1 MANKLQLVSELA
13 GQTAHAITHSVDGW
27 KRYLDTSAKIYKYP
41 FDEQLLIYAQR
52 PDATACA
59 SMELWNETMRRWVKP
74 GSKGI
79 ALIRKDKRGRPSLE
93 YVFDVSDTRPVKGA
107 KTPYLWEMRE
117 DHHAAVLNALERRYG
132 PAGDGDIGE
141 QIMELAA
148 RAVNEVYRD
157 RLTDLA
163 YDVQNSLLEELDDL
177 NLEVRFRDVLTA
189 SVQYAVLTRCGLD
202 PAEFMEDGD
211 LAGITEFS
219 TPAVLHH
226 LGNAASAVS
235 MELLNEIGRAVKTW
249 DREQAKNN
257 KKNLEKPLAFSQNIG
272 YTEDAKEFST
282 VKRESKERS
291 GEHGADL
298 HEGGRL
304 PDSRPDDGR
313 TGRRGGNAAGQV
325 RTDEGELSSRAPQR
339 DVHVDAVDRAAGSPP
354 AGDRPAGAGA
364 GGQDGGRSEEAE
376 RRGRSDEGTGP
387 DGLGAGG
394 EQLHPAGGG
403 DRAERDRVQV
413 NQDEEQ
419 TAGGQ
424 PAVSSSEG
432 PAPAPF
438 HLFPPVEEQV
448 ERIAQAQTED
458 RQAQRQMS
466 IHSEQVPETVI
477 GRALTCGGNRQHSIE
492 RIVAFF
498 QKNPTGSAAASFM
511 EKEFGKGGK
520 GVSVGGQ
527 DYSLWFSQEGFR
539 IAQGRSAFG
548 PGSTLV
554 TWVNAAV
561 MASSLL
567 RDGQFAAQEKIAAA
581 KDNEYRELA
590 GKLWHLRQDFS
601 DSARERNLLP
611 TVSQHFLGK
620 GFPDDTQEIAG
631 LLKDP
636 ASRQQIVRELAEFAG
651 SYDRNTG
658 LLRSRHH
665 PDPQALLAD
674 VVNLFTPRQE
684 FHAAEGF
691 VPGRAS
697 FITEDEIDRLL
708 LGGSSYADG
717 KFRIYSYFVQGH
729 NAQEC
734 AKFLREAYGD
744 GGSSYTGYDEWHD
757 SKGIKF
763 TRQDDES
770 GFKGYATIRLNW
782 NQVQKRVRA
791 LIDGGNYLSEQ
802 ERERLPDY
810 EATTLARRIYWFY
823 QADPNRTKVPKFDM
837 DGAVK
842 LIFGAL
848 RPYDPVARGR
858 LAQEMFNILAAVPP
872 DSEAYQRMAPVLRD
886 VEAFRRGEY
895 SLFKPLSEAEL
906 EVERQAK
913 QAQKEAQKAERE
925 AQKAEQARQIR
936 QAQQEG
942 QTEPEGKL
950 AAAARALRRKMQP
963 PVAEDDD
970 GQISF
975 DLFSAPAPEASAPPA
990 AEPAA
995 PIAESAVPQEEESS
1009 RAPWWDELNEV
1020 REAHPNSLILY
1031 QMGDFFELYGEDA
1044 KTAAAL
1050 LGLTLTTRPVG
1061 GVGRVELCGF
1071 PAHMLDQ
1078 NVEKLREN
1086 HAVTLMPV
1094 DGQTMERRV
1103 ETLERTGAAQT
1114 QPQQVHGQTVENG
1127 DGPNVVPRNF
1137 EFEYRRLSALKS
1149 DCEYFLG
1156 AGDRAQKHLSEGG
1169 IEAQIAKMRE
1179 LYALLPDKPEW
1190 LTAEDIDRYEAQ
1202 MQAGA
1207 VETAVPNYEATVTAE
1222 EAPLVKRLMDGA
1234 GIEHAQFVH
1243 DNGDVTFSFTESD
1256 RDAVENLITKLRTEL
1271 TKAVSA
1277 TYAAP
1282 ASQKPG
1288 RTKPELNYRT
1298 LAKLFPEL
1306 VSGEY
1311 RYLKLEAGESMMPL
1325 HLEWLNEDTLA
1336 VSHTYKLN
1344 GDLMYDPEMTF
1355 RVDREKGTL
1364 EPLTF
1369 RQDGSIQIYQEVY
1382 PEPGRWVPRLRSDL
1396 NTFAQGWFKNISEQG
1411 YIKKEAVVDRDGE
1424 DVRLSFDE
1432 DGNAVQPAAAQA
1444 VENSLGENPTVKEIY
1459 EHYAPMVKE
1468 MVLADTAYQ
1477 NACANSDQENA
1488 YLEGGEAVKRAA
1500 LTIGAENTDFLR
1512 QYYDNAAF
1520 HNRLHQEIISETY
1533 PMLSQTQPEQTEA
1546 DHPTV
1551 ITLSNPVTLYRSA
1564 LDMLDREISRGWL
1577 YDYLRDHSI
1586 DYDTARDTL
1595 VKELPAYFNFI
1606 ATGDP
1611 DMQSAYHT
1619 LPRFQEWLIEDLME
1633 RNYQDVPDSR
1643 DALERYAG
1651 SPDAPE
1657 WAKGAPPTPK
1667 PEYVTWTA
1675 RGPIQRSAAA
1685 PADTDAT
1692 EQHDSTSSVRD
1703 PMAPAYKAGDTVYL
1717 EGKPFTIRRCFDAQV
1732 ELWDQS
1738 VSPAT
1743 SFMMGRREFNRQL
1756 LQDLRNSSMTRYL
1769 TDYLPDVNADL
1780 REALA
1785 GNGGLLKQKDKAAIV
1800 GYIEAGEDNFKIA
1813 QRMVDTYAGTAE
1825 NIELL
1830 SGDQAAYFANRDG
1843 FEVNIHDKF
1852 GTRVSM
1858 TWNLIVPILRAL
1870 YQEQLDGFLHGSP
1883 SVERSEPE
1891 QGEGNIPAPPAPEA
1905 VPEPTG
1911 AGAPE
1916 QPESGGAVPVEPD
1929 FAPVAEKYWNLKAQ
1943 HPDKLV
1949 GVQVGEFMMFYG
1961 KDAEEASSALG
1972 TKAPMLDLPG
1982 LGQTPATGSRET
1994 WQAVLKKL
2002 LEHGKSVVLA
2012 RPDPERGPDAP
2023 YEIIQESDAADY
2035 IPIGMELMMDGRRM
2049 KIDSVDYANNEVK
2062 LLDLDLRGWFPIFQS
2077 APIPYVRESVED
2089 VLTSEEYIAAEMAHQ
2104 LRQEETPEG
2113 SVEASP
2119 PAHDAADD
2127 SVQLPE
2133 AEPEQVEIDGG
2144 QIGQPEPPAPRP
2156 AQERHNFHITD
2167 DNLGAGGEKTKYQ
2180 YNVTAI
2186 RTLKQIEAEGR
2197 LATPKEQEILS
2208 RYVGWGGI
2216 AKAFDPDDPKWAKE
2230 YAELKELLT
2239 PEEYN
2244 SARSTVLNAHYT
2256 SPTVVKA
2263 VYQAVENM
2271 GFKPGTVLEPSM
2283 GIGNFFGLLPE
2294 SLSGAKLYGVELDSL
2309 TGRIARQLYQNA
2321 DITVDGFEKTDRR
2334 DFYDLAVGNVPFGQ
2348 YHVND
2353 PAYNRLGFNIHNY
2366 FFAKALDQVRPGG
2379 IVAFVTSRY
2388 TMDSKDTSVRKYL
2401 AERADLLGAIR
2412 LPENAFKA
2420 NAGTEVVSDII
2431 FLQKR
2436 DRPAVELPSWVGAG
2450 ENSDGFHINNY
2461 FLEHPDMVLGTPTS
2475 DSTQYGHQ
2483 DYTVAP
2489 IEGAKLSEQL
2499 AGAVQKLAPPDK
2511 DLLELDAAD
2520 EQTGE
2525 ALESIPADPSVRNF
2539 SYTLHEG
2546 RLYFR
2551 ENSRMTRVKLG
2562 KTPAERVKGMIAI
2575 RDCARKLIDLQL
2587 QNAKDDT
2594 VKAEQEKLN
2603 RLYDQFT
2610 KKHGLLNSLGNKM
2623 AFEQDSAYPLLCSLE
2638 VLDEDGNLER
2648 KADMFTKRTIQNRR
2662 AVTSVD
2668 TAVEA
2673 LAVSIGE
2680 KARVDLE
2687 YMAGLM
2693 GGPDKIPQIVAD
2705 LEGVIFKDPTT
2716 GPFDL
2721 DGDRESALR
2730 GWQAADE
2737 YLSGDVRW
2745 KLAQARLAAEDHPEF
2760 AVNVE
2765 KLEQVQPKDL
2775 TASEIS
2781 VRIGASWI
2789 DPEYYQQFM
2798 YELCQTPEKLRDD
2811 KIKLMYSDSSG
2822 EWRVLNKSADS
2833 KDNVRAYTTYGTKR
2847 VNAYELFEASL
2858 NQRDVRVFDKRWENG
2873 QEVRV
2878 LNEKETAI
2886 AQQKQEAIGE
2896 AFKDWI
2902 FKDPERRETLCRK
2915 YNDKFNNIRPREY
2928 DGSHINFVGMN
2939 PEISLRPHQRN
2950 AVAHI
2955 LYGKNTLLAHC
2966 VGAGKTYEMVAA
2978 AMESKRLGLCQ
2989 KSLFVVPNHLTE
3001 QWGGDFL
3008 RLYPGAKVLVATK
3021 KDFEPK
3027 RRRKFC
3033 ARIATGDYDAVIIGH
3048 SQFEKIPLSPERQK
3062 AVIQDQIDE
3071 IIEAIQEAKEE
3082 DGDRFTIKQMEKTKK
3097 NLEAKLKRLTEGKK
3111 KDNVVTFEELGVD
3124 RLFVDEAHAF
3134 KNLFLHT
3141 KMSRVAGIAQTD
3153 AQKSSDMFGK
3163 CRYMDEITGGRGI
3176 TFATGTPIS
3185 NSMVELYTMM
3195 RYLQFDTLVKN
3206 GHRHFDN
3213 WAADFGEKVTAMELK
3228 PEGTG
3233 FRSKTRFA
3241 KFYNLP
3247 ELMSIWKEAADIQTA
3262 DMLNLPVPE
3271 AEYITV
3277 TTEPSTFQQ
3286 EMVAELGERAEAVRN
3301 REVEPSVDNMLRIT
3315 SDGRKLALD
3324 QRLQNPLLPDDPNS
3338 KVNAC
3343 VKNIVKEWRD
3353 STEIRGTQLV
3363 FCDLSTPKGDG
3374 KFNVYDD
3381 IKAKL
3386 IAQGIPQEE
3395 IAFIHDANTEAQKA
3409 ELFAKVRRGQVR
3421 VLIGSTQK
3429 MGAGTNVQDRIV
3441 ASHDLDCPWRP
3452 ADLEQRAGRSL
3463 RQGNMNKK
3471 VRMYKY
3477 VTKGTFDAYNWGLVE
3492 NKQKFI
3498 GQVMTSKSPAR
3509 SAEDVDATAL
3519 SYAEVKALATGDD
3532 RIREKMDLDV
3542 QVAKLK
3548 MLKANHAA
3556 MQYEMQDKA
3565 LKYYPQQM
3573 AETRLFIEAL
3583 GKDLPIVQAHS
3594 VKDDAFT
3601 MTVMGQVFTERKAA
3615 GEAILKACMLMDT
3628 PEKVVDLGEYRGFPM
3643 QLHCDGF
3650 KFKVTMKQHLTYT
3663 ADLSDDPVGNVTR
3676 INNALEGMVENLKR
3690 NETRLA
3696 RLESELK
3703 NAQEEAERPFPKEE
3717 ELRRKSARLTQL
3729 NRELEKPSNKG
3740 VNQHQNSDGRP
3751 NLEDGGVPARE
3762 NPVSLP
3768 TQGNKPSI
3776 RDAIRAF
3783 TPPAPVS
3790 PSVEKGQRGEA
3801 AL

>member
-1 MANKLQLVSELA
+1 MANKLQYVSELA
-13 GQTAHAITHSVDGW
+13 NQTAHAVTHSVDGW

-177 NLEVRFRDVLTA
+177 NLEIRFRDVLTA

-235 MELLNEIGRAVKTW
+235 MDLLNEIGRAVKTY
-249 DREQAKNN
+249 DREQAKEN
-257 KKNLEKPLAFSQNIG
+257 KKNLEKPLAFSQETG
-272 YTEDAKEFST
+272 YTEDAREFSD

-339 DVHVDAVDRAAGSPP
+339 DVHVDAADRAAGSPP

-364 GGQDGGRSEEAE
+364 GGPDGGRSEEAE

-394 EQLHPAGGG
+394 EQLHTAGGG
-403 DRAERDRVQV
+403 DRAERDRVPI

-448 ERIAQAQTED
+448 ERIAQAQTEE

-466 IHSEQVPETVI
+466 ILAEQVPETVI

-498 QKNPTGSAAASFM
+498 QKNPTRSAAASFM

-561 MASSLL
+561 MASNLL

-581 KDNEYRELA
+581 EDNEYRELA

-665 PDPQALLAD
+665 PDPQALLVD
-674 VVNLFTPRQE
+674 VVNLFTPSQE

-717 KFRIYSYFVQGH
+717 KFSIYSYFVQGH

-734 AKFLREAYGD
+734 TKFLREAYGD

-842 LIFGAL
+842 LIFGTL

-1114 QPQQVHGQTVENG
+1114 QLQQEHEQTMENS
-1127 DGPNVVPRNF
+1127 DGPDVVSHNF

-1156 AGDRAQKHLSEGG
+1156 AGGRAQKHLSEGG

-1243 DNGDVTFSFTESD
+1243 DHGDVTFSFTESD
-1256 RDAVENLITKLRTEL
+1256 RDAVEKLIAKLRTEL

-1282 ASQKPG
+1282 ASRKPG

-1336 VSHTYKLN
+1336 ISHTYKLN

-1424 DVRLSFDE
+1424 DVRLFFDE
-1432 DGNAVQPAAAQA
+1432 DGNTVQPAAAQV

-1500 LTIGAENTDFLR
+1500 RTIGAENTDFLR

-1577 YDYLRDHSI
+1577 YDYLRDRSI
-1586 DYDTARDTL
+1586 DYNTARDTL

-1675 RGPIQRSAAA
+1675 RGTIKRQEPAQSVSAA
-1685 PADTDAT
+1685 DR
-1692 EQHDSTSSVRD
+1692 SK
-1703 PMAPAYKAGDTVYL
+1703 MASEVWQTPGGHEYQIGDTVDTTAWDGTHVLINISGIDKNYVYYTFPDLEQEPVEMFRERFEGYL
-1717 EGKPFTIRRCFDAQV
+1717 DDGSFAIAREV
-1732 ELWDQS
+1732 Y
-1738 VSPAT
+1738 SPV
-1743 SFMMGRREFNRQL
+1743 Q
-1756 LQDLRNSSMTRYL
+1756 
-1769 TDYLPDVNADL
+1769 
-1780 REALA
+1780 EAPAA
-1785 GNGGLLKQKDKAAIV
+1785 G
-1800 GYIEAGEDNFKIA
+1800 
-1813 QRMVDTYAGTAE
+1813 
-1825 NIELL
+1825 
-1830 SGDQAAYFANRDG
+1830 
-1843 FEVNIHDKF
+1843 
-1852 GTRVSM
+1852 
-1858 TWNLIVPILRAL
+1858 P
-1870 YQEQLDGFLHGSP
+1870 
-1883 SVERSEPE
+1883 SEPE
-1891 QGEGNIPAPPAPEA
+1891 RSGGGTQIPAASDAAPE
-1905 VPEPTG
+1905 PSG

-1916 QPESGGAVPVEPD
+1916 QPESDDTIPVEPD

-1949 GVQVGEFMMFYG
+1949 GVRVGEFMMFYG

-1972 TKAPMLDLPG
+1972 TKAPVLDIPG
-1982 LGQTPATGSRET
+1982 LGQTPATGSREA

-2002 LEHGKSVVLA
+2002 LEHGHSVVLA
-2012 RPDPERGPDAP
+2012 RPGPESGPDAP

-2077 APIPYVRESVED
+2077 APVPYVRESVED

-2133 AEPEQVEIDGG
+2133 ADPEQVEIDGG

-2186 RTLKQIEAEGR
+2186 RTLKQIEAAGR
-2197 LATPKEQEILS
+2197 LATPEEQEILS

-2256 SPTVVKA
+2256 SPTVIKA

-2388 TMDSKDTSVRKYL
+2388 TMDGKDTSVRKYL

-2412 LPENAFKA
+2412 LPNNAFKA

-2436 DRPAVELPSWVGAG
+2436 DRPAVELPSWVGTG
-2450 ENSDGFHINNY
+2450 ENDEGFHINNY

-2475 DSTQYGHQ
+2475 DSTQYGYQ

-2489 IEGAKLSEQL
+2489 IEGANLSQQL
-2499 AGAVQKLAPPDK
+2499 AGAVQKLTPPDK
-2511 DLLELDAAD
+2511 ELLELDAAD

-2525 ALESIPADPSVRNF
+2525 ALESIPADPAVRNF

-2551 ENSRMTRVKLG
+2551 ENSRMTRVELG
-2562 KTPAERVKGMIAI
+2562 KTPAERVKGMIAL

-2587 QNAKDDT
+2587 QNAGDDE
-2594 VKAEQEKLN
+2594 VNAEQAKLN

-2610 KKHGLLNSLGNKM
+2610 QKHGLLNSLGNKL

-2662 AVTSVD
+2662 VVTSVD

-2673 LAVSIGE
+2673 LSVSIGE

-2693 GGPDKIPQIVAD
+2693 GGPEKIPQIVAD
-2705 LEGVIFKDPTT
+2705 LKGVIFKDPAT

-2721 DGDRESALR
+2721 DTDGPNWAQ
-2730 GWQAADE
+2730 GWQTADE

-2745 KLAQARLAAEDHPEF
+2745 KLAQARLVSEDHPEF

-2833 KDNVRAYTTYGTKR
+2833 KDNVRVHTTYGTKR
-2847 VNAYELFEASL
+2847 VNAYEIFEATL
-2858 NQRDVRVFDKRWENG
+2858 NQRDVRVFDKRWVDGKET
-2873 QEVRV
+2873 RV
-2878 LNEKETAI
+2878 LNEKQTAI

-3062 AVIQDQIDE
+3062 VVIQDQIDE
-3071 IIEAIQEAKEE
+3071 IIEAIREAKED

-3097 NLEAKLKRLTEGKK
+3097 NLEAKLKRLTESKK

-3262 DMLNLPVPE
+3262 DMLNLPTPE

-3324 QRLQNPLLPDDPNS
+3324 QRLQNPLLPDDSNS

-3343 VKNIVKEWRD
+3343 VRNIVKEWRD
-3353 STEIRGTQLV
+3353 STDIRGTQLV

-3573 AETRLFIEAL
+3573 AETKLFIEAL
-3583 GKDLPIVQAHS
+3583 GKDLPIVQAHP

-3615 GEAILKACMLMDT
+3615 GEAILKACMLMDN

-3663 ADLSDDPVGNVTR
+3663 AELSDDPVGNVAR
-3676 INNALEGMVENLKR
+3676 INNALEGMAENLKR

-3717 ELRRKSARLTQL
+3717 ELRQKSARLTQL

-3751 NLEDGGVPARE
+3751 NLEDGGAPARE

>member
-1 MANKLQLVSELA
+1 M
-13 GQTAHAITHSVDGW
+13 
-27 KRYLDTSAKIYKYP
+27 
-41 FDEQLLIYAQR
+41 
-52 PDATACA
+52 
-59 SMELWNETMRRWVKP
+59 
-74 GSKGI
+74 
-79 ALIRKDKRGRPSLE
+79 
-93 YVFDVSDTRPVKGA
+93 
-107 KTPYLWEMRE
+107 
-117 DHHAAVLNALERRYG
+117 
-132 PAGDGDIGE
+132 
-141 QIMELAA
+141 
-148 RAVNEVYRD
+148 
-157 RLTDLA
+157 
-163 YDVQNSLLEELDDL
+163 
-177 NLEVRFRDVLTA
+177 
-189 SVQYAVLTRCGLD
+189 
-202 PAEFMEDGD
+202 
-211 LAGITEFS
+211 
-219 TPAVLHH
+219 
-226 LGNAASAVS
+226 
-235 MELLNEIGRAVKTW
+235 
-249 DREQAKNN
+249 
-257 KKNLEKPLAFSQNIG
+257 
-272 YTEDAKEFST
+272 
-282 VKRESKERS
+282 
-291 GEHGADL
+291 
-298 HEGGRL
+298 
-304 PDSRPDDGR
+304 
-313 TGRRGGNAAGQV
+313 
-325 RTDEGELSSRAPQR
+325 
-339 DVHVDAVDRAAGSPP
+339 
-354 AGDRPAGAGA
+354 
-364 GGQDGGRSEEAE
+364 
-376 RRGRSDEGTGP
+376 
-387 DGLGAGG
+387 
-394 EQLHPAGGG
+394 
-403 DRAERDRVQV
+403 
-413 NQDEEQ
+413 
-419 TAGGQ
+419 
-424 PAVSSSEG
+424 
-432 PAPAPF
+432 
-438 HLFPPVEEQV
+438 
-448 ERIAQAQTED
+448 ERIAQAQAEETRQTEIKLPTF
-458 RQAQRQMS
+458 R
-466 IHSEQVPETVI
+466 VPDEVVD
-477 GRALTCGGNRQHSIE
+477 RALTCGGNGQHSME

-498 QKNPTGSAAASFM
+498 QKNPRNEDAAAFLA
-511 EKEFGKGGK
+511 KEYGEGGK
-520 GVSVGGQ
+520 GIVDAGEKYAVWFDKKGFRVHLGTSTREPVGVDLPWPAVAVRVSR
-527 DYSLWFSQEGFR
+527 LLQEGR
-539 IAQGRSAFG
+539 Y
-548 PGSTLV
+548 
-554 TWVNAAV
+554 
-561 MASSLL
+561 AS
-567 RDGQFAAQEKIAAA
+567 QEKIAAA

-636 ASRQQIVRELAEFAG
+636 ASRQQIVQELAEFAG

-665 PDPQALLAD
+665 PNPQALLVD

-717 KFRIYSYFVQGH
+717 KFSIYSYFVQGH

-791 LIDGGNYLSEQ
+791 LIDSGNYLSEQ

-810 EATTLARRIYWFY
+810 EAATLARRIYWFY

-842 LIFGAL
+842 MIFGAL

-906 EVERQAK
+906 EAERQAK
-913 QAQKEAQKAERE
+913 QAAKEAQKAERE

-975 DLFSAPAPEASAPPA
+975 DLFSAPAPEASDPPA
-990 AEPAA
+990 AESA
-995 PIAESAVPQEEESS
+995 PPQAEEESS

-1071 PAHMLDQ
+1071 PTHMLDQ
-1078 NVEKLREN
+1078 NVEKLRQN
-1086 HAVTLMPV
+1086 RGVTIVSVDPESGARKISTVAPV
-1094 DGQTMERRV
+1094 DQEHDHT
-1103 ETLERTGAAQT
+1103 AQ
-1114 QPQQVHGQTVENG
+1114 
-1127 DGPNVVPRNF
+1127 
-1137 EFEYRRLSALKS
+1137 
-1149 DCEYFLG
+1149 
-1156 AGDRAQKHLSEGG
+1156 
-1169 IEAQIAKMRE
+1169 E
-1179 LYALLPDKPEW
+1179 LYEQYAPAVKNLVLTDEAYQNACKNSDQDSAYLEGSEAVKRAALAMG
-1190 LTAEDIDRYEAQ
+1190 AEDTAFLRLYSDNAEFHDRLHREIVDETYPILSQLRQE
-1202 MQAGA
+1202 QAA
-1207 VETAVPNYEATVTAE
+1207 EVKTTVPEQNYEATVLAAE
-1222 EAPLVKRLMDGA
+1222 ARILAKRMENA
-1234 GIEHAQFVH
+1234 GIKFAQFVH
-1243 DNGDVTFSFTESD
+1243 ENSDVTFSFGASD
-1256 RDAVENLITKLRTEL
+1256 RETVETLIAHLRAELSKL
-1271 TKAVSA
+1271 VSA
-1277 TYAAP
+1277 TYTTAKP
-1282 ASQKPG
+1282 KKPG
-1288 RTKPELNYRT
+1288 RSRPELNYRNF
-1298 LAKLFPEL
+1298 AKMFPEFI
-1306 VSGEY
+1306 SGEY
-1311 RYLKLEAGESMMPL
+1311 RYLKLEAGEGMMPL
-1325 HLEWLNEDTLA
+1325 HLEWIGANEIA
-1336 VSHTYKLN
+1336 VSHTYVQN
-1344 GDLMYDPEMTF
+1344 GDLMRDPELTF
-1355 RVDREKGTL
+1355 RVDREKGTI

-1369 RQDGSIQIYQEVY
+1369 QQDGSIQIYQEVY
-1382 PEPGRWVPRLRSDL
+1382 PEPNRWIPQLSRDL
-1396 NTFAQGWFKNISEQG
+1396 STFAQQWFKNISEQG
-1411 YIKKEAVVDRDGE
+1411 YLKKEAVIERDGE
-1424 DVRLSFDE
+1424 DVRITFQE
-1432 DGNAVQPAAAQA
+1432 NGTAV
-1444 VENSLGENPTVKEIY
+1444 NPPPPK
-1459 EHYAPMVKE
+1459 A
-1468 MVLADTAYQ
+1468 ADTSMAPAHEQ
-1477 NACANSDQENA
+1477 A
-1488 YLEGGEAVKRAA
+1488 EAASPSR
-1500 LTIGAENTDFLR
+1500 
-1512 QYYDNAAF
+1512 
-1520 HNRLHQEIISETY
+1520 
-1533 PMLSQTQPEQTEA
+1533 
-1546 DHPTV
+1546 
-1551 ITLSNPVTLYRSA
+1551 TLDPIVLYRS
-1564 LDMLDREISRGWL
+1564 LLEMVDREISRGGL
-1577 YDYLRDHSI
+1577 GFDLREHIISYETGRNRLSD
-1586 DYDTARDTL
+1586 
-1595 VKELPAYFNFI
+1595 ELSGYVSFI
-1606 ATGDP
+1606 TSDDP
-1611 DMQSAYHT
+1611 SAMAIYES
-1619 LPRFQEWLIEDLME
+1619 LPMFREWLVEDLLE
-1633 RNYQDVPDSR
+1633 RNYNGAAVDAPDGPQR
-1643 DALERYAG
+1643 HAND
-1651 SPDAPE
+1651 PDAPE
-1657 WAKGAPPTPK
+1657 WARGAPPVPK
-1667 PEYVTWTA
+1667 ANYVLLSA
-1675 RGPIQRSAAA
+1675 KGPIQRPTAE
-1685 PADTDAT
+1685 PAEMDTA
-1692 EQHDSTSSVRD
+1692 EQHDTTSTARD
-1703 PMAPAYKAGDTVYL
+1703 PMAPAYKIGDIVYL
-1717 EGKPFTIRRCFDAQV
+1717 EGEPVVIRRRFDAQV
-1732 ELWDQS
+1732 ELCDQS
-1738 VSPAT
+1738 ASPPVT
-1743 SFMMGRREFNRQL
+1743 WMVPRNEFERQL
-1756 LQDLRNSSMTRYL
+1756 LQDTRNSAITNFL
-1769 TDYLPDVNADL
+1769 TAYLPGVNDDL
-1780 REALA
+1780 REALV
-1785 GNGGLLKQKDKAAIV
+1785 GYGGLLKQKDKAAIV
-1800 GYIEAGEDNFKIA
+1800 GYIETGEDNFKIA
-1813 QRMVDTYAGTAE
+1813 QRMADTYAGTAE

-1870 YQEQLDGFLHGSP
+1870 YQEQLDGFLHGVP
-1883 SVERSEPE
+1883 SVERLEPE
-1891 QGEGNIPAPPAPEA
+1891 EAEGNIPAPPAPEA
-1905 VPEPTG
+1905 VSEPTG

-1916 QPESGGAVPVEPD
+1916 QPKNADTVPVEPD
-1929 FAPVAEKYWNLKAQ
+1929 FAPHAEGYWNLKAQ

-1961 KDAEEASSALG
+1961 KDAEEAAPVLG
-1972 TKAPMLDLPG
+1972 TKAPVLDIPG
-1982 LGQTPATGSRET
+1982 VGQTPTTGSRAA
-1994 WQAVLKKL
+1994 WQDTLKKL
-2002 LEHGKSVVLA
+2002 LEHGHSVVLA
-2012 RPDPERGPDAP
+2012 RPDSDHGPDAP
-2023 YEIIQESDAADY
+2023 YEIIKECDAAEY
-2035 IPIGMELMMDGRRM
+2035 IPIGMELVMDGRHM
-2049 KIDSVDYANNEVK
+2049 KIESVNFANNEVM
-2062 LLDLDLRGWFPIFQS
+2062 LRDLDLRGWFPVFRS
-2077 APIPYVRESVED
+2077 ETIPYVRESVED
-2089 VLTSEEYIAAEMAHQ
+2089 ALTSEEYIAAGMADQ
-2104 LRQEETPEG
+2104 LRREEAGALADKLLEQEAAI
-2113 SVEASP
+2113 EAPVNTMLNIGIEDVPDMLLDMGMSDD
-2119 PAHDAADD
+2119 PATSAMRF
-2127 SVQLPE
+2127 
-2133 AEPEQVEIDGG
+2133 EPEQVDIDGG
-2144 QIGQPEPPAPRP
+2144 QIAPPEPPAPQP
-2156 AQERHNFHITD
+2156 VQERHNFQITD
-2167 DNLGAGGEKTKYQ
+2167 DNLGVGGEKTKYQ
-2180 YNVTAI
+2180 YNVAAI

-2197 LATPKEQEILS
+2197 LATSEEQEILS

-2230 YAELKELLT
+2230 YAELKEMLT

-2256 SPTVVKA
+2256 SPTVIKA

-2294 SLSGAKLYGVELDSL
+2294 SLAGAKLYGVELDSL

-2353 PAYNRLGFNIHNY
+2353 PAYNKLGFNIHNY

-2412 LPENAFKA
+2412 LPSNAFKA

-2450 ENSDGFHINNY
+2450 ENDDGFHINNY

-2475 DSTQYGHQ
+2475 DSTQYGKQ

-2489 IEGAKLSEQL
+2489 IEGANLSQQL
-2499 AGAVQKLAPPDK
+2499 AGAVQNLALPDK
-2511 DLLELDAAD
+2511 ELLELETTD

-2551 ENSRMTRVKLG
+2551 ENSRMTQVELG

-2575 RDCARKLIDLQL
+2575 RDSARKLIDLQL

-2638 VLDEDGNLER
+2638 VLDEDGNLEC

-2705 LEGVIFKDPTT
+2705 LEGVIFKDPAT

-2775 TASEIS
+2775 AASEIS

-2858 NQRDVRVFDKRWENG
+2858 NQRDVRVFDKHWENG

-3343 VKNIVKEWRD
+3343 VRNIVKEWRD

-3471 VRMYKY
+3471 MRMYKY

-3548 MLKANHAA
+3548 MLKANHTA

-3573 AETRLFIEAL
+3573 AETKLFIEAL
-3583 GKDLPIVQAHS
+3583 GKDLPIVQAHP

-3615 GEAILKACMLMDT
+3615 GEAILKACMLMDN

-3663 ADLSDDPVGNVTR
+3663 AELSDDPVGNVTR
-3676 INNALEGMVENLKR
+3676 INNALEGMAENLKR
-3690 NETRLA
+3690 NETRLV

-3717 ELRRKSARLTQL
+3717 ELRQKSARLTQL

-3751 NLEDGGVPARE
+3751 NLEDGGAPARE

>member
-1 MANKLQLVSELA
+1 MANKLQYVSELA
-13 GQTAHAITHSVDGW
+13 NQTAHAVTHSVDGW

-177 NLEVRFRDVLTA
+177 NLEIRFRDVLTA

-235 MELLNEIGRAVKTW
+235 MDLLNEIGRAVKTW

-257 KKNLEKPLAFSQNIG
+257 KKNLEKPLAFSQEIG

-282 VKRESKERS
+282 VKRESEERS

-339 DVHVDAVDRAAGSPP
+339 DVHVDAADRAAGSPP

-364 GGQDGGRSEEAE
+364 GGPDGGRSEEAE

-394 EQLHPAGGG
+394 EQLHTAGGG
-403 DRAERDRVQV
+403 DRAERDRVPI

-448 ERIAQAQTED
+448 ERIAQAQTEE

-466 IHSEQVPETVI
+466 ILAEQVPETVI
-477 GRALTCGGNRQHSIE
+477 GRALTCGGNGQHSIE

-498 QKNPTGSAAASFM
+498 QKNPRNEDAAAFL
-511 EKEFGKGGK
+511 EKEYGEGGK
-520 GVSVGGQ
+520 GIVDAGEKYAVLFDKKGFRVHLGTSTREPVGVDLPWPAVAVRVSR
-527 DYSLWFSQEGFR
+527 LLQEGRF
-539 IAQGRSAFG
+539 
-548 PGSTLV
+548 
-554 TWVNAAV
+554 
-561 MASSLL
+561 AS
-567 RDGQFAAQEKIAAA
+567 QEKIAAA
-581 KDNEYRELA
+581 EDNEYRELA
-590 GKLWHLRQDFS
+590 GKLWYLRQDFS

-611 TVSQHFLGK
+611 MVSQHFLGK

-631 LLKDP
+631 LLKDS
-636 ASRQQIVRELAEFAG
+636 ASRQQIVQELAEFAG

-717 KFRIYSYFVQGH
+717 KFSIYSYFVQGH

-895 SLFKPLSEAEL
+895 SLFKPMSEDEL
-906 EVERQAK
+906 EAERQAK
-913 QAQKEAQKAERE
+913 QAAKDAQKAERE

-936 QAQQEG
+936 QAQQKG

-975 DLFSAPAPEASAPPA
+975 DLFSAPAPEASEPPA
-990 AEPAA
+990 AEPA
-995 PIAESAVPQEEESS
+995 PPQTEEESS

-1071 PAHMLDQ
+1071 PTHMLDQ

-1103 ETLERTGAAQT
+1103 ETLEPTGAAQT

-1156 AGDRAQKHLSEGG
+1156 AGGRAQKHLSEGG

-1207 VETAVPNYEATVTAE
+1207 VETTTPNYKATVTAE
-1222 EAPLVKRLMDGA
+1222 EAPLLKRLMDGA
-1234 GIEHAQFVH
+1234 GIKHAQFVH
-1243 DNGDVTFSFTESD
+1243 DHGDVTFSFTESD
-1256 RDAVENLITKLRTEL
+1256 RDAVEKLIAKLRTEL

-1282 ASQKPG
+1282 ASRKPG

-1336 VSHTYKLN
+1336 ISHTYKLN

-1424 DVRLSFDE
+1424 DVRLFFDE
-1432 DGNAVQPAAAQA
+1432 DGNTVQPAAAQV

-1500 LTIGAENTDFLR
+1500 RTIGAENTDFLR

-1577 YDYLRDHSI
+1577 YDYLRDRSI
-1586 DYDTARDTL
+1586 DYNTARETL

-1675 RGPIQRSAAA
+1675 RGTIKRQEPAQSVSAA
-1685 PADTDAT
+1685 DR
-1692 EQHDSTSSVRD
+1692 SK
-1703 PMAPAYKAGDTVYL
+1703 MASEVWQTPGGHEYQIGDTVDTTAWDGTHVLINISGIDKNYVYYTFPDLEQEPVEMFRERFEGYL
-1717 EGKPFTIRRCFDAQV
+1717 DDGSFAIAREV
-1732 ELWDQS
+1732 Y
-1738 VSPAT
+1738 SPV
-1743 SFMMGRREFNRQL
+1743 Q
-1756 LQDLRNSSMTRYL
+1756 
-1769 TDYLPDVNADL
+1769 
-1780 REALA
+1780 EAPAA
-1785 GNGGLLKQKDKAAIV
+1785 G
-1800 GYIEAGEDNFKIA
+1800 
-1813 QRMVDTYAGTAE
+1813 
-1825 NIELL
+1825 
-1830 SGDQAAYFANRDG
+1830 
-1843 FEVNIHDKF
+1843 
-1852 GTRVSM
+1852 
-1858 TWNLIVPILRAL
+1858 P
-1870 YQEQLDGFLHGSP
+1870 
-1883 SVERSEPE
+1883 SEPE
-1891 QGEGNIPAPPAPEA
+1891 RSGGGTQIPAASDAAPE
-1905 VPEPTG
+1905 PSG

-1916 QPESGGAVPVEPD
+1916 QPESDDAIPVEPD
-1929 FAPVAEKYWNLKAQ
+1929 FAPMAEKYWDLKAQ

-1961 KDAEEASSALG
+1961 KDAEEASSGLG
-1972 TKAPMLDLPG
+1972 TKAPVLDIPG
-1982 LGQTPATGSRET
+1982 LGQTPATGSREA

-2002 LEHGKSVVLA
+2002 LEHGHSVVLA
-2012 RPDPERGPDAP
+2012 RPDPESGPDAP

-2049 KIDSVDYANNEVK
+2049 KIDSVDYANNEVR
-2062 LLDLDLRGWFPIFQS
+2062 LLDLDLRGWFPVFRS

-2186 RTLKQIEAEGR
+2186 RTLKQIEGEGR
-2197 LATPKEQEILS
+2197 LATPEEQEILS

-2256 SPTVVKA
+2256 SPTVIKA

-2388 TMDSKDTSVRKYL
+2388 TMDAKDSTVRRYL
-2401 AERADLLGAIR
+2401 AERANLLGAVR
-2412 LPENAFKA
+2412 LPSNAFKA

-2450 ENSDGFHINNY
+2450 ENDDGFHINNY

-2475 DSTQYGHQ
+2475 DSTQYGRQ

-2489 IEGAKLSEQL
+2489 IEGAELSQQL
-2499 AGAVQKLAPPDK
+2499 AGAIQKLTPPDK

-2546 RLYFR
+2546 KLYFR
-2551 ENSRMTRVKLG
+2551 ENSRMTRVELG

-2693 GGPDKIPQIVAD
+2693 GGPEKIPQIVAD
-2705 LEGVIFKDPTT
+2705 LKGIIFKDPAT

-2858 NQRDVRVFDKRWENG
+2858 NQRDVRVFDKHWENG

-2939 PEISLRPHQRN
+2939 PEIALRPHQRN

-3343 VKNIVKEWRD
+3343 VRNIVKEWRD
-3353 STEIRGTQLV
+3353 STDIRGTQLV

-3548 MLKANHAA
+3548 MLKANHTA

-3583 GKDLPIVQAHS
+3583 GKDLPIVQAHP

-3676 INNALEGMVENLKR
+3676 INNALEGMAENLKR

-3717 ELRRKSARLTQL
+3717 ELRQKSARLTQL

-3751 NLEDGGVPARE
+3751 NLEDGGAPARE

>member
-1 MANKLQLVSELA
+1 MANKLQYVSELA
-13 GQTAHAITHSVDGW
+13 DQTAHKVTNSTAEW
-27 KRYLDTSAKIYKYP
+27 KRYLSASSRLFKYP

-59 SMELWNETMRRWVKP
+59 SMELWNNTMRRWVKP
-74 GSKGI
+74 RSKGI
-79 ALIRKDKRGRPSLE
+79 ALIRKDRRGRPTLE

-107 KTPYLWEMRE
+107 KTPYLWEMGE
-117 DHHAAVLNALERRYG
+117 NHHAAVLEALERRYG
-132 PAGDGDIGE
+132 PAEDGDIGE
-141 QIMELAA
+141 QLMELAA

-157 RLTDLA
+157 SLTDLA
-163 YDVQNSLLEELDDL
+163 YDVQNSLLEELDEL

-226 LGNAASAVS
+226 LGRAASAVS
-235 MELLNEIGRAVKTW
+235 RELLNEIGRAVKTW
-249 DREQAKNN
+249 DREQAKEN
-257 KKNLEKPLAFSQNIG
+257 KKNMENPLAISRETG
-272 YTEDAKEFST
+272 YTEDAREFSA
-282 VKRESKERS
+282 VKRESIERS
-291 GEHGADL
+291 GQDEGAGIQA
-298 HEGGRL
+298 GGRL
-304 PDSRPDDGR
+304 PDPGPDDGR
-313 TGRRGGNAAGQV
+313 SGRVGGDAPGQV
-325 RTDEGELSSRAPQR
+325 WDAAADLPDGPSSG
-339 DVHVDAVDRAAGSPP
+339 DVHIHAADRAAGAPP
-354 AGDRPAGAGA
+354 AGDRQSGAGA
-364 GGQDGGRSEEAE
+364 GGSDGGRLEESQ
-376 RRGRSDEGTGP
+376 RRGRGDEGAES

-394 EQLHPAGGG
+394 EQLHTAGGG
-403 DRAERDRVQV
+403 DRADRDRLQV
-413 NQDEEQ
+413 NQDEAQ

-424 PAVSSSEG
+424 PAVSASADDVKAQTKGS
-432 PAPAPF
+432 ALSQF

-448 ERIAQAQTED
+448 ERIAQAQAEE
-458 RQAQRQMS
+458 RQALQQ
-466 IHSEQVPETVI
+466 QTVI
-477 GRALTCGGNRQHSIE
+477 PAEPVPDAVVGRALTCGGNDRHSIE

-498 QKNPTGSAAASFM
+498 QKNPTGSAAASFL
-511 EKEFGKGGK
+511 EKEFGESGK
-520 GVSVGGQ
+520 GVTIGGKE
-527 DYSLWFSQEGFR
+527 YALWFSKEGFR

-554 TWVNAAV
+554 SWVNAAV
-561 MASSLL
+561 MVSKLL
-567 RDGQFAAQEKIAAA
+567 RGGQFAAQEKIDGAA
-581 KDNEYRELA
+581 DNEYRELA
-590 GKLWHLRQDFS
+590 EKLWYLRQNFS
-601 DSARERNLLP
+601 DRGKSWNLLP
-611 TVSQHFLGK
+611 TISQHFLGK
-620 GFPDDTQEIAG
+620 GFPDDTKEIAE
-631 LLKDP
+631 LLKNP
-636 ASRQQIVRELAEFAG
+636 VSREAIEQELAEFVNKYEYN
-651 SYDRNTG
+651 SDF
-658 LLRSRHH
+658 LRFR
-665 PDPQALLAD
+665 PTNDPQNLLAD
-674 VVNLFTPRQE
+674 VVNLFTPREE
-684 FHAAEGF
+684 FRAVEGF
-691 VPGRAS
+691 APARPS
-697 FITEDEIDRLL
+697 FITEDEIDQLL
-708 LGGSSYADG
+708 LRGGSYEDS
-717 KFRIYSYFVQGH
+717 KFGIYSYFVQGH

-734 AKFLREAYGD
+734 AKFLREAYGE
-744 GGSSYTGYDEWHD
+744 GGFSHIGYNESHG

-763 TRQDDES
+763 TREDEIS
-770 GFKGYATIRLNW
+770 GFKGYDTITLNW
-782 NQVQKRVRA
+782 NQAQKRVRA
-791 LIDGGNYLSEQ
+791 LIDSGKYLSVLQ
-802 ERERLPDY
+802 ESNLSYY
-810 EATTLARRIYWFY
+810 EKSQLARRIYWFY
-823 QADPNRTKVPKFDM
+823 QADPNRTAHVDPDM
-837 DGAVK
+837 DAAVRTILDVLNADGPEK
-842 LIFGAL
+842 MSGLL
-848 RPYDPVARGR
+848 H
-858 LAQEMFNILAAVPP
+858 EMTNILAAVSP
-872 DSEAYQRMAPVLRD
+872 DSEAYQRMIPVLRD

-895 SLFKPLSEAEL
+895 SLFTPLSESAL
-906 EVERQAK
+906 EAERQAK
-913 QAQKEAQKAERE
+913 QAAKEARKAEQE
-925 AQKAEQARQIR
+925 AQKAEQTRRI
-936 QAQQEG
+936 QAQRDIPE
-942 QTEPEGKL
+942 ELEGKL
-950 AAAARALRRKMQP
+950 AAAARALGKKMQP
-963 PVAEDDD
+963 QVAEADD
-970 GQISF
+970 GQMSF
-975 DLFSAPAPEASAPPA
+975 DLFSMPAPAQEEPPA

-995 PIAESAVPQEEESS
+995 PQAEEESS
-1009 RAPWWDELNEV
+1009 RAPWWDELNEI
-1020 REAHPNSLILY
+1020 RQAHPDSLILY

-1050 LGLTLTTRPVG
+1050 LGLTLFTRPIG
-1061 GVGRVELCGF
+1061 GVGRVNMCGF
-1071 PAHMLDQ
+1071 PTHALDES
-1078 NVEKLREN
+1078 VEKLRANHDVTVVPTDRQPHTMRTFPDGADDVKVTVTVPNYKATVSAEEAPLLERLMADAGIIAARFVHDNGDVTFSFSASDRDAVEN
-1086 HAVTLMPV
+1086 LIAKLRAELAKAVSATYAAPAPKKPGRSRLELNYRALAKLFPEVVSGEYRYLHLEAGESMMPLHLEWTGADELSISHTYIHNGDLMRDPEMTFRV
-1094 DGQTMERRV
+1094 DRDKG
-1103 ETLERTGAAQT
+1103 TLEPLTFQQDGSIQVYQQVYPEPGRWVPKLRSDLNHFAQGWFSNIAQQRYRKREAVVVRDGEDVRLTFDQDGKAVEPAAAPAENSALGDNPTVRQIYEHYT
-1114 QPQQVHGQTVENG
+1114 PMVKNLVLADTAYQNACANSDRDLARLEGNEAIKRAVLAINDTLLLKQYYDNSAFHDRIHQEIISETYTVLSQPQPEQAAESG
-1127 DGPNVVPRNF
+1127 DQSYGP
-1137 EFEYRRLSALKS
+1137 EFMYRRLNALKS

-1156 AGDRAQKHLSEGG
+1156 AGGRNEKHLSEGG
-1169 IEAQIAKMRE
+1169 SVEKQIAKMRE
-1179 LYALLPDKPEW
+1179 LYDAVPDKPEW
-1190 LTAEDIDRYEAQ
+1190 LTAEDIDRYEQ
-1202 MQAGA
+1202 RM
-1207 VETAVPNYEATVTAE
+1207 TAP
-1222 EAPLVKRLMDGA
+1222 
-1234 GIEHAQFVH
+1234 
-1243 DNGDVTFSFTESD
+1243 
-1256 RDAVENLITKLRTEL
+1256 
-1271 TKAVSA
+1271 
-1277 TYAAP
+1277 
-1282 ASQKPG
+1282 
-1288 RTKPELNYRT
+1288 
-1298 LAKLFPEL
+1298 
-1306 VSGEY
+1306 
-1311 RYLKLEAGESMMPL
+1311 
-1325 HLEWLNEDTLA
+1325 
-1336 VSHTYKLN
+1336 
-1344 GDLMYDPEMTF
+1344 
-1355 RVDREKGTL
+1355 
-1364 EPLTF
+1364 
-1369 RQDGSIQIYQEVY
+1369 
-1382 PEPGRWVPRLRSDL
+1382 
-1396 NTFAQGWFKNISEQG
+1396 EQG
-1411 YIKKEAVVDRDGE
+1411 IAWAV
-1424 DVRLSFDE
+1424 
-1432 DGNAVQPAAAQA
+1432 
-1444 VENSLGENPTVKEIY
+1444 
-1459 EHYAPMVKE
+1459 
-1468 MVLADTAYQ
+1468 
-1477 NACANSDQENA
+1477 
-1488 YLEGGEAVKRAA
+1488 
-1500 LTIGAENTDFLR
+1500 
-1512 QYYDNAAF
+1512 
-1520 HNRLHQEIISETY
+1520 
-1533 PMLSQTQPEQTEA
+1533 
-1546 DHPTV
+1546 
-1551 ITLSNPVTLYRSA
+1551 NPVTLYRE
-1564 LDMLDREISRGWL
+1564 LLEMTDREINRGGWL
-1577 YDYLRDHSI
+1577 YEQLRDRSN
-1586 DYDTARDTL
+1586 DYDTAKESLETEL
-1595 VKELPAYFNFI
+1595 YAYVKHV
-1606 ATGDP
+1606 ATGYP
-1611 DMQSAYHT
+1611 DIMAAYHT
-1619 LPRFQEWLIEDLME
+1619 LPRFREWLIEDLME
-1633 RNYQDVPDSR
+1633 RNYQDVSLDQR
-1643 DALERYAG
+1643 DA
-1651 SPDAPE
+1651 PDRHSKDADVPE

-1667 PEYVTWTA
+1667 PQYVRWSVK
-1675 RGPIQRSAAA
+1675 GPIERQNPAPAVSAAG
-1685 PADTDAT
+1685 
-1692 EQHDSTSSVRD
+1692 H
-1703 PMAPAYKAGDTVYL
+1703 
-1717 EGKPFTIRRCFDAQV
+1717 
-1732 ELWDQS
+1732 
-1738 VSPAT
+1738 
-1743 SFMMGRREFNRQL
+1743 
-1756 LQDLRNSSMTRYL
+1756 
-1769 TDYLPDVNADL
+1769 
-1780 REALA
+1780 
-1785 GNGGLLKQKDKAAIV
+1785 
-1800 GYIEAGEDNFKIA
+1800 
-1813 QRMVDTYAGTAE
+1813 
-1825 NIELL
+1825 
-1830 SGDQAAYFANRDG
+1830 
-1843 FEVNIHDKF
+1843 
-1852 GTRVSM
+1852 
-1858 TWNLIVPILRAL
+1858 
-1870 YQEQLDGFLHGSP
+1870 
-1883 SVERSEPE
+1883 SEPE
-1891 QGEGNIPAPPAPEA
+1891 QDGADTPVPPEREAIPG
-1905 VPEPTG
+1905 PTG

-1916 QPESGGAVPVEPD
+1916 QPENDDTIPVEPD
-1929 FAPVAEKYWNLKAQ
+1929 FAPMAEQYWDLRAQ

-1961 KDAEEASSALG
+1961 KDAEEASAALG
-1972 TKAPMLDLPG
+1972 TKAPVLDIPG
-1982 LGQTPATGSRET
+1982 LGQTPATGSRDA

-2002 LEHGKSVVLA
+2002 LEHGHSVVLA
-2012 RPDPERGPDAP
+2012 RPDPERGPDAS
-2023 YEIIQESDAADY
+2023 YEVIQESSAADY

-2049 KIDSVDYANNEVK
+2049 KIESVDYANNEVK
-2062 LLDLDLRGWFPIFQS
+2062 LLDLDLKGWFPVFRS
-2077 APIPYVRESVED
+2077 APVPYVRESVED
-2089 VLTSEEYIAAEMAHQ
+2089 ALTSEEYIAAEMAHR
-2104 LRQEETPEG
+2104 LRQEESAEAAAASAPDHDKADGPVQPPE
-2113 SVEASP
+2113 P
-2119 PAHDAADD
+2119 
-2127 SVQLPE
+2127 
-2133 AEPEQVEIDGG
+2133 EPEQVEIDGG
-2144 QIGQPEPPAPRP
+2144 QIAPPEPPAPRP

-2186 RTLKQIEAEGR
+2186 RTLKQIEGAGR
-2197 LATPKEQEILS
+2197 LATPEEQEVLS

-2216 AKAFDPDDPKWAKE
+2216 SKAFDPDDPKWAKE

-2239 PEEYN
+2239 PEEYA

-2256 SPTVVKA
+2256 SPTVIKA
-2263 VYQAVENM
+2263 MYQAVERMN
-2271 GFKPGTVLEPSM
+2271 FRPGTVLEPSM

-2294 SLSGAKLYGVELDSL
+2294 SLAGAKLYGVELDSL
-2309 TGRIARQLYQNA
+2309 TGRIARQLYQKA
-2321 DITVDGFEKTDRR
+2321 DITVDGFETTGQR

-2353 PAYNRLGFNIHNY
+2353 PAYNKLGFNIHNY

-2388 TMDSKDTSVRKYL
+2388 TMDAKDTTVRKYL

-2436 DRPAVELPSWVGAG
+2436 DRPAVELPSWVGVG
-2450 ENSDGFHINNY
+2450 ENDDGFKINNY

-2475 DSTQYGHQ
+2475 DSTQYGRQ

-2489 IEGAKLSEQL
+2489 IEGANLSDQL
-2499 AGAVQKLAPPDK
+2499 AGAIQHLSPPDRE
-2511 DLLELDAAD
+2511 LLELDAAD

-2539 SYTLHEG
+2539 SYTLYDG
-2546 RLYFR
+2546 KLYFR
-2551 ENSRMTRVKLG
+2551 ENSRMTPVTLG
-2562 KTPAERVKGMIAI
+2562 KTPMERVKGMIAI
-2575 RDCARKLIDLQL
+2575 RDSARRLIDLQL
-2587 QNAKDDT
+2587 QNAGDDE
-2594 VKAEQEKLN
+2594 VKAEQAKLN
-2603 RLYDQFT
+2603 HFYDQFT
-2610 KKHGLLNSLGNKM
+2610 KKYGLLNSLGNKL

-2638 VLDEDGNLER
+2638 VIDDEGKLER

-2662 AVTSVD
+2662 PVTSVD

-2680 KARVDLE
+2680 KAKVDLE

-2705 LEGVIFKDPTT
+2705 LEGIIFKDPAT
-2716 GPFDL
+2716 GPFDFAE
-2721 DGDRESALR
+2721 GGESWSR

-2737 YLSGDVRW
+2737 YLSGDVRM

-2781 VRIGASWI
+2781 VRVGASWI
-2789 DPEYYQQFM
+2789 APEYYQQFM
-2798 YELCQTPEKLRDD
+2798 YELCQTPERLRDD

-2833 KDNVRAYTTYGTKR
+2833 KDNVRVHTTYGTKR
-2847 VNAYELFEASL
+2847 VNAYELFEALL
-2858 NQRDVRVFDKRWENG
+2858 NQRDVRVFDKKWLDG

-2902 FKDPERRETLCRK
+2902 FKDPERREALCRK

-2939 PEISLRPHQRN
+2939 PEISLRTHQRN

-3062 AVIQDQIDE
+3062 AVIEDQIDE
-3071 IIEAIQEAKEE
+3071 IIEAIREAKEE
-3082 DGDRFTIKQMEKTKK
+3082 DGDRFTVKQLEKTKK
-3097 NLEAKLKRLTEGKK
+3097 NLEAKLKRLTESKK

-3124 RLFVDEAHAF
+3124 RLFVDEAHSF

-3247 ELMSIWKEAADIQTA
+3247 ELISIWKEAADIQTA

-3277 TTEPSTFQQ
+3277 TTEPSAFQQ

-3353 STEIRGTQLV
+3353 SADIRGTQLV
-3363 FCDLSTPKGDG
+3363 FCDLSIPKGDG

-3381 IKAKL
+3381 IKTKL

-3548 MLKANHAA
+3548 MLKANHTA

-3565 LKYYPQQM
+3565 LKYYPQKM

-3583 GKDLPIVQAHS
+3583 GKDLPIVQAHP
-3594 VKDDAFT
+3594 VKEDAFT

-3615 GEAILKACMLMDT
+3615 GEAIIKACMLMGD
-3628 PEKVVDLGEYRGFPM
+3628 PEKPFDLGEYRGFPM
-3643 QLHCDGF
+3643 QLHCDGS

-3663 ADLSDDPVGNVTR
+3663 AELSDDPVGNVTR
-3676 INNALEGMVENLKR
+3676 INNALEAMAENLER
-3690 NETRLA
+3690 NKTRLT

-3703 NAQEEAERPFPKEE
+3703 NAQEEAARPFPKEE
-3717 ELRRKSARLTQL
+3717 ELRTKSARLTQL

-3740 VNQHQNSDGRP
+3740 AGQHQNGDDRP
-3751 NLEDGGVPARE
+3751 GAEVGEAPVREPQALTVVDGG
-3762 NPVSLP
+3762 
-3768 TQGNKPSI
+3768 KPSI
-3776 RDAIRAF
+3776 RQALRDF
-3783 TPPAPVS
+3783 NTPAPVHS
-3790 PSVEKGQRGEA
+3790 GMEQGQRREA
-3801 AL
+3801 AR